1 MRSGDRAGAA
11 AALQGV
17 PATSSAHARA
27 QVTLCR
33 VLATE
38 VNGTKPSL
46 ADLVAASQTI
56 EQLQVDAEIR
66 FGLTREI
73 LASALAMLTAGHI
86 PPDGSTRVAGAVL
99 DERDIRK
106 GLEKACRELARYAPT
121 RAEKIALIDKANE
134 YRPLTLT

>member
-1 MRSGDRAGAA
+1 MRTGDRAGAA

-33 VLATE
+33 VLATD

-56 EQLQVDAEIR
+56 DQLQVDAEVR

-73 LASALAMLTAGHI
+73 LSSALAMLLAGHI
-86 PPDGSTRVAGAVL
+86 APDGSTRIGGAVL

-106 GLEKACRELARYAPT
+106 GLEKTCRELARYAAT